1 MDYEPLG
8 ESDAAFAPIGSI
20 HGDFHG
26 ISITFPRRQFE
37 STQEIARESPFSMFQ

>member
-1 MDYEPLG
+1 MNHSAKVTQHLLQLDP
-8 ESDAAFAPIGSI
+8 SM
-20 HGDFHG
+20 GDFHG